1 LKTDE
6 NILIEKSKKGDFEA
20 FEQLVDRYEKQVYNT
35 GYNMLRNVQD
45 AEEVLQETFLKVFDK
60 LYQFEGKSSFS
71 TWLYRIAT
79 NEALML
85 LRKRKP
91 VTIVSLEE
99 PLGDDYRQ
107 QIRRDL
113 IDWSLS
119 PQDLYLKKEFQEKID
134 YILLTLPENHR
145 AVFVLRDIQ
154 GLSAKEV
161 SEILGITIATVKA
174 RLHRARIYARE
185 ILNKYIKDS
194 MEGGIN

>member
-1 LKTDE
+1 LKTNE

-20 FEQLVDRYEKQVYNT
+20 FEELVDRYEKQVYNT
-35 GYNMLRNVQD
+35 GYNMLRNAQD

-91 VTIVSLEE
+91 VTLVSLEE

-113 IDWSLS
+113 VDWSTS

-134 YILLTLPENHR
+134 YILLTLPENYR

-185 ILNKYIKDS
+185 ILNKYIKES
-194 MEGGIN
+194 MEGGIS